1 MASNISN
8 ILAGARKT
16 LEKAKGFTASVEKA
30 APSSSRP
37 APAHEYSHAPYS
49 LVGAIKKATGN
60 EPPAGEDI
68 AAGLKARREM
78 QEKAVKALPE

>member
-16 LEKAKGFTASVEKA
+16 IEKAKGFTVNGEKA
-30 APSSSRP
+30 APSSRRP
-37 APAHEYSHAPYS
+37 APAREDSHAPYS

-60 EPPAGEDI
+60 VPPTGEDV

-78 QEKAVKALPE
+78 QEKALPEKQ